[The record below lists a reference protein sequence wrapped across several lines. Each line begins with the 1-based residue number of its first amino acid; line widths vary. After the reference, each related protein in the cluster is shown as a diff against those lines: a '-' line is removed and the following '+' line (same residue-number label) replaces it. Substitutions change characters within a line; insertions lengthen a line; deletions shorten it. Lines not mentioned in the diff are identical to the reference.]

1 MISFTIN
8 TISIGKGKWIGVFL
22 ERGEPNI
29 VQVFERISNN
39 PQSVTD
45 EDCMVIELFTLLAY
59 KARPGLDWTYMPDTT
74 TLFIVRQT
82 PSGLFFHLRE
92 PLNSTY

>member
-45 EDCMVIELFTLLAY
+45 EDCITLYTGAYGESWSPRCLLVSVDLLA
-59 KARPGLDWTYMPDTT
+59 ALGAIRAAQ
-74 TLFIVRQT
+74 RQ
-82 PSGLFFHLRE
+82 SAKNF
-92 PLNSTY
+92 

>member
-1 MISFTIN
+1 MSNLILKYSSLQSPLLGLIISFTTN

-22 ERGEPNI
+22 ERGEPNT

-45 EDCMVIELFTLLAY
+45 EDCMVIELFKLLAY
-59 KARPGLDWTYMPDTT
+59 KARPGLDWTYARWP
-74 TLFIVRQT
+74 IR
-82 PSGLFFHLRE
+82 
-92 PLNSTY
+92 PLSS